1 MDLDPTLWDISK
13 HEMYINTAEFSFT
26 CKEAQRWKR
35 RCSFPSTCH
44 AEVPGK
50 TLFYPTTKWQSQRL
64 PRNSTLPREQP
75 SPTPGRARPEGQARP
90 AKSRGPQQGAGIPQF
105 TDGERKLP
113 RGAGSKNPVL
123 GGKKVERTAMAAEL
137 RWRASET
144 PTQAVRRNAGV
155 CLTGNIQDPTRLTW
169 SKAPFQQEIGPGEA
183 NLDVSMIPSLCLSFQ
198 RSDRDSAVPAQQR
211 SQAPVHLQPCSS
223 FQSNIGRL
231 QINHMLWS
239 FSSLGVTQII
249 LGSVQTAFGFFQAF
263 THEHSFHSLCMLI
276 LAKQLQTLKR
286 QSLNTKQQLAL
297 VWQFLPC
304 HSQHTKNFIFLQITV
319 FYMNAC
325 SKSPIKQITNKYLAD
340 EPERPFTITFHLK
353 FWIWRLCYCNSEER
367 YISTLCVP

>member
-50 TLFYPTTKWQSQRL
+50 TLFYPTTKWQSQRV

-155 CLTGNIQDPTRLTW
+155 CLTGNIQDPTRLT
-169 SKAPFQQEIGPGEA
+169 
-183 NLDVSMIPSLCLSFQ
+183 
-198 RSDRDSAVPAQQR
+198 
-211 SQAPVHLQPCSS
+211 
-223 FQSNIGRL
+223 
-231 QINHMLWS
+231 
-239 FSSLGVTQII
+239 
-249 LGSVQTAFGFFQAF
+249 
-263 THEHSFHSLCMLI
+263 
-276 LAKQLQTLKR
+276 
-286 QSLNTKQQLAL
+286 
-297 VWQFLPC
+297 
-304 HSQHTKNFIFLQITV
+304 
-319 FYMNAC
+319 
-325 SKSPIKQITNKYLAD
+325 
-340 EPERPFTITFHLK
+340 
-353 FWIWRLCYCNSEER
+353 
-367 YISTLCVP
+367 